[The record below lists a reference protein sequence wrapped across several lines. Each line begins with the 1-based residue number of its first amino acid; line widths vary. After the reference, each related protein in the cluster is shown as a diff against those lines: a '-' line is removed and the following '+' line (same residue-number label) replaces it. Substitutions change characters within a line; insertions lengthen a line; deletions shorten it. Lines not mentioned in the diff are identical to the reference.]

1 MTSSDWQPPVDL
13 HTDRPHPARV
23 YDVLLGGKTNYKPDR
38 DAAQGV
44 IDALPT
50 AVMSAKANRDF
61 MHRMVRHLAGE
72 AGIRQFLD
80 IGTGIPTSPNL
91 HEVAQEIEP
100 SARIV
105 YADNDPIVL
114 AHSRALHT
122 GTAEGRTAY
131 IPADVTDP
139 DSILASDELQATL
152 DMKQPV
158 ALTLLLLMHWI
169 PKRHDPYALVSH
181 LVDALPSGS
190 YLALSHITNDFDA
203 DGMGQVEEGLEDA
216 GSGVIARSHQ
226 QVMDFFSGLE
236 MIEPG
241 LVVPQRWR
249 PPTTEIDGTDP
260 SKPDAR
266 VSIYAGVARKP

>member
-1 MTSSDWQPPVDL
+1 
-13 HTDRPHPARV
+13 
-23 YDVLLGGKTNYKPDR
+23 
-38 DAAQGV
+38 
-44 IDALPT
+44 
-50 AVMSAKANRDF
+50 
-61 MHRMVRHLAGE
+61 
-72 AGIRQFLD
+72 
-80 IGTGIPTSPNL
+80 
-91 HEVAQEIEP
+91 
-100 SARIV
+100 
-105 YADNDPIVL
+105 
-114 AHSRALHT
+114 
-122 GTAEGRTAY
+122 
-131 IPADVTDP
+131 
-139 DSILASDELQATL
+139 
-152 DMKQPV
+152 
-158 ALTLLLLMHWI
+158 MHWI